1 MIRSSIFA
9 LAIATTGLL
18 SASLTAGTV
27 TGGFPVTAAVQA
39 SCVINSANDA
49 SFGNYDSVVNK
60 TTPLDISPL
69 TTSISCVSGT
79 AFSVALDQ
87 GKNADAGSTCDAPVR
102 RLKSSTGAFL
112 SYNSYLLSD
121 HANAW
126 GCGAANQRTG
136 TSTSV
141 NSAKNF
147 GLLGRLAAGQDVP
160 SGTYSDQLTL
170 TVTF

>member
-1 MIRSSIFA
+1 MIRQSLFA
-9 LAIATTGLL
+9 LAIAATGFL
-18 SASLTAGTV
+18 AVPVTAGT
-27 TGGFPVTAAVQA
+27 TNGTFPVTAAVQA

-49 SFGNYDSVVNK
+49 SFGNYDSVTNK
-60 TTPLDISPL
+60 TAPVDISPL
-69 TTSISCVSGT
+69 TASVSCVSGT

-87 GKNADAGSTCDAPVR
+87 GKNADAGSTCDAPLR
-102 RLKSSTGAFL
+102 RLKSAAGSYL

-126 GCGAANQRTG
+126 GCGSANQRTG
-136 TSTSV
+136 SSTSV
-141 NSAKNF
+141 NSPKNF

-160 SGTYSDQLTL
+160 AGSYADQLTL